1 MAQCAARMNSAAA
14 SGALGPR
21 CFRAINH
28 DSRVPPLRQRNVV
41 RLGVAASTEPKAE
54 QEAILPQSGALR
66 RLVALARG
74 LRNSLKAF
82 IRLFGRR
89 KEQREVMTILVTGAS
104 AGIGLELAKLLRDGP
119 HRLALTARAASLD
132 RFGEEGFVEGER
144 LLLLPLDVTA
154 EDQRRAAVN
163 TIEARWGGVD
173 VLVNN
178 AGISYRAVA
187 EHVTEAERLAQLD
200 ANFLGPMELIRL
212 VLPHMRS
219 QRYGRIINV
228 SSVGGMT
235 AMPTM
240 SIYSASKFALEGAS
254 ESLWYEMR
262 PFGVHVSLVRPGFIN
277 SDGFRKVRFTE
288 QGQRAL
294 DDPSDPYHAH
304 YVNMDELIS
313 GLMTLTFYTPR
324 DVAETI
330 LDVIES
336 KNPPLWVAGTLDA
349 RLFDILRRIIPSGL
363 YHRLLYAGLPRI
375 WRWGQSGSHALSSLP
390 PKAQGRRA
398 KAPSRERTDLHPAG
412 TERHGE

>member
-1 MAQCAARMNSAAA
+1 M
-14 SGALGPR
+14 
-21 CFRAINH
+21 
-28 DSRVPPLRQRNVV
+28 
-41 RLGVAASTEPKAE
+41 
-54 QEAILPQSGALR
+54 
-66 RLVALARG
+66 ARG
-74 LRNSLKAF
+74 LRNGAKAF

-89 KEQREVMTILVTGAS
+89 KERREVMTILVTGAS

-119 HRLALTARAASLD
+119 HRLALTARTGSLP
-132 RFGEEGFVEGER
+132 RFADEGLLAGER
-144 LLLLPLDVTA
+144 MLLLPLDVTV
-154 EDQRRAAVN
+154 EEERRAAVQAV
-163 TIEARWGGVD
+163 EERWGGVD

-187 EHVTEAERLAQLD
+187 EHVTEAERFAQLD

-212 VLPHMRS
+212 VLPHMRT

-262 PFGVHVSLVRPGFIN
+262 PFGVRVSVVRPGFIN
-277 SDGFRKVRFTE
+277 SDGFRKVRFTA
-288 QGQRAL
+288 QGERAL
-294 DDPSDPYHAH
+294 ADPSDPYHAH
-304 YVNMDELIS
+304 YANMGELIA
-313 GLMTLTFYTPR
+313 GLMTLTFYTPH

-330 LDVIES
+330 LHVIEQ

-349 RLFDILRRIIPSGL
+349 QLFDFLRRVIPSGL

-375 WRWGQSGSHALSSLP
+375 WRWGQSGNLGLSSLP
-390 PKAQGRRA
+390 PK
-398 KAPSRERTDLHPAG
+398 K
-412 TERHGE
+412 

>member
-1 MAQCAARMNSAAA
+1 
-14 SGALGPR
+14 
-21 CFRAINH
+21 
-28 DSRVPPLRQRNVV
+28 
-41 RLGVAASTEPKAE
+41 
-54 QEAILPQSGALR
+54 LPQHGALR
-66 RLVALARG
+66 RLVALLRG
-74 LRNSLKAF
+74 LRNGGKAF
-82 IRLFGRR
+82 VRLLGRK
-89 KEQREVMTILVTGAS
+89 KERREVATIFVTGAS
-104 AGIGLELAKLLRDGP
+104 VGIGLELAKLLRDGR
-119 HRLALTARAASLD
+119 HRLVLTARESSLE
-132 RFGEEGFVEGER
+132 RFSEEGLVPGER
-144 LLLLPLDVTA
+144 VLLLPLDVTSD
-154 EDQRRAAVN
+154 EQRRAAIRTV
-163 TIEARWGGVD
+163 EDRWGGID

-212 VLPHMRS
+212 ALPHMRE

-294 DDPSDPYHAH
+294 VDPNDPYHAH
-304 YVNMDELIS
+304 YVNMDELIA

-330 LDVIES
+330 LDVIEH

-349 RLFDILRRIIPSGL
+349 QLFDFLRRIIPSGL

-375 WRWGQSGSHALSSLP
+375 WRWGQRGDLAPSTPLP
-390 PKAQGRRA
+390 PK
-398 KAPSRERTDLHPAG
+398 K
-412 TERHGE
+412 

>member
-1 MAQCAARMNSAAA
+1 MLESKRPAQ
-14 SGALGPR
+14 G
-21 CFRAINH
+21 
-28 DSRVPPLRQRNVV
+28 D
-41 RLGVAASTEPKAE
+41 
-54 QEAILPQSGALR
+54 EAILPHSGTLR
-66 RLVALARG
+66 RLVAVMRG
-74 LRNSLKAF
+74 LRNGAKAF
-82 IRLFGRR
+82 LRLFGRR
-89 KEQREVMTILVTGAS
+89 KERRAVTTILVTGAS
-104 AGIGLELAKLLRDGP
+104 AGIGLELAKLLYDGP
-119 HRLALTARAASLD
+119 HRLVLTARRSSLA
-132 RFGEEGFVEGER
+132 RFAQEGINAGER
-144 LLLLPLDVTA
+144 VMLLPLDVTSH
-154 EDQRRAAVN
+154 EERQEVVRA
-163 TIEARWGGVD
+163 IEQRWGGVD

-187 EHVTEAERLAQLD
+187 EHVTEAERIAQLD
-200 ANFLGPMELIRL
+200 SNFLGPMELIKL
-212 VLPHMRS
+212 VLPHMRT

-262 PFGVHVSLVRPGFIN
+262 PFNVRVSIVRPGFIN

-294 DDPSDPYHAH
+294 TDVNDPYHAH
-304 YVNMDELIS
+304 YANMDELIE

-330 LDVIES
+330 EEVIDQ

-349 RLFDILRRIIPSGL
+349 HLFDVLRRILPSGL

-375 WRWGQSGSHALSSLP
+375 WRWGQHGNPANGPLSSLP
-390 PKAQGRRA
+390 PARDRKR
-398 KAPSRERTDLHPAG
+398 
-412 TERHGE
+412 